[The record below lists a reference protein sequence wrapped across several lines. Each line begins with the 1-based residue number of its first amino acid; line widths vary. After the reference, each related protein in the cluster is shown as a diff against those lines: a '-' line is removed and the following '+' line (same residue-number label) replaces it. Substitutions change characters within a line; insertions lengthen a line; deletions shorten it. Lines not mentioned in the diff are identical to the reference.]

1 MAQHDGMVQRGLRLS
16 LDALGVARRR
26 LNGFRD
32 KRRDT
37 YRGNAA
43 DATIYL
49 NKAHDVSSVQGERRG
64 GERIEGQ
71 RDERTAV
78 AGAQT
83 LELSKSAST
92 DSRLNKREGRRKR
105 TAIKDSPEAG
115 FLLRDGGRRQL

>member
-16 LDALGVARRR
+16 LDALGVTRRR

-49 NKAHDVSSVQGERRG
+49 NKAHDVSSVQGVRSNSE
-64 GERIEGQ
+64 ENE
-71 RDERTAV
+71 
-78 AGAQT
+78 
-83 LELSKSAST
+83 
-92 DSRLNKREGRRKR
+92 
-105 TAIKDSPEAG
+105 
-115 FLLRDGGRRQL
+115 

>member
-1 MAQHDGMVQRGLRLS
+1 MPVHSRRRRLRAKMAKHDGMVRRGLRLS

-49 NKAHDVSSVQGERRG
+49 NKAHDVSSVQRVRSNSE
-64 GERIEGQ
+64 ENE
-71 RDERTAV
+71 
-78 AGAQT
+78 
-83 LELSKSAST
+83 
-92 DSRLNKREGRRKR
+92 
-105 TAIKDSPEAG
+105 
-115 FLLRDGGRRQL
+115 

>member
-16 LDALGVARRR
+16 LDALGIARRR
-26 LNGFRD
+26 LNGLRD

-64 GERIEGQ
+64 GERILAFRHSGWIFCSSLPCSPVHL
-71 RDERTAV
+71 RSPRSFMRIMK
-78 AGAQT
+78 AGILPPIVPGT
-83 LELSKSAST
+83 TPDVVYFS
-92 DSRLNKREGRRKR
+92 
-105 TAIKDSPEAG
+105 
-115 FLLRDGGRRQL
+115 

>member
-1 MAQHDGMVQRGLRLS
+1 MAQHGGIVQRGLRLS

-43 DATIYL
+43 NATIYL

-64 GERIEGQ
+64 GERIESR
-71 RDERTAV
+71 RDERR
-78 AGAQT
+78 GRERERERERNGEKQ
-83 LELSKSAST
+83 KWKST
-92 DSRLNKREGRRKR
+92 DTITMKR
-105 TAIKDSPEAG
+105 TACLHLLENEEPEG
-115 FLLRDGGRRQL
+115 